1 MTANAGPRLFDS
13 DFQYGIRPLRYQK
26 TCQKKNSTAVV
37 VSLDSSKK
45 QTVHPYLI
53 LQHLSYTFVGVQAP
67 ILRVKS
73 ATRGWKNTPEEL
85 MKAPRVQPFIYYIS
99 NINLENIYNKSAP
112 HNKKIVVIV

>member
-13 DFQYGIRPLRYQK
+13 DFQYDIRPLRYQK
-26 TCQKKNSTAVV
+26 TCQKKKLHCCRGVPGFFEETNSTSVPNSAAFK
-37 VSLDSSKK
+37 LHFCWCLG
-45 QTVHPYLI
+45 T
-53 LQHLSYTFVGVQAP
+53 YTPGKICWQ
-67 ILRVKS
+67 
-73 ATRGWKNTPEEL
+73 GWKNTPEEL